1 MHVVFAVGLIPT
13 ISISSPV
20 CTMPCSTRPV
30 TTVPRPVI
38 VNTSSIGIK
47 NGRSVARSGCGMNVS
62 TAAINPRI
70 CSVAATSPSNA
81 FNAETFTTG
90 TSSPGKSYSFN
101 NSRTSSSTRSSSSS
115 SSTMSTLFNATTIAG
130 TPT

>member
-1 MHVVFAVGLIPT
+1 MPRNNAPMLSPARPSSRILRNISTPVHVVFCVARIPT

-47 NGRSVARSGCGMNVS
+47 NGFSVSRSGCGMYVS
-62 TAAINPRI
+62 TAVINSKI
-70 CSVAATSPSNA
+70 CSVAS
-81 FNAETFTTG
+81 
-90 TSSPGKSYSFN
+90 
-101 NSRTSSSTRSSSSS
+101 
-115 SSTMSTLFNATTIAG
+115 
-130 TPT
+130 